1 MVTGEKPERPD
12 VLVIRDGQRL
22 RLLLDDVD
30 ADVLGWLESV
40 ASTSE
45 DSQLFVLTRQQ
56 VAARLG
62 GPVPADFFEPDVI
75 WGADPQL
82 GIEGEGGWFPQKVQR
97 YLERGDAP
105 AHTPQDEHTPAHEQE
120 VAPQSHANTAPPQPD
135 QAPSQ
140 PLYGP
145 QRDPEAV
152 KFEGPWQ
159 AGQRVW
165 SGIAKSGADYRM
177 LIATEDGVATPS
189 GWTFRGPLKGPD
201 DLLSL
206 VQTYPWDK
214 RLPLSPKSG
223 DKRVQIWFTVGALN
237 GMGVNLQGVSAKQ
250 LQQKVGEQLDV
261 NITYALS
268 GWFTG
273 KFALAEGGDREV
285 ELVLMPLL
293 GAEASTQRPNDR
305 GLAGIKGKPS
315 YLPDDELDA
324 AHTLADRMHWLYH
337 QGDSGTMA
345 GPRWSDPAVQ
355 ILGPIVLENTK
366 PKAVHSKVAPS
377 LKACELPDEIV
388 QGKLAPRFWEKWVN
402 PDATPDVAEVVNV
415 ELDQKSA
422 YLPAAEEAVLGYGEP
437 VWVNADPSVYLLKQP
452 PFQIAEIVVPAANSI
467 EGLNPNLPLP
477 LPQLDWDNETRF
489 PAITVDV
496 QQLLAPVADGGCG
509 LDISRIQFV
518 GDVYQWPEQHR
529 WLRGAGSAMRV
540 IQEEALAER
549 RYDRV
554 DMIKAMHTSFW
565 GKMSS
570 TDKAGAWKFP
580 WSQLQQPAWY
590 WTIESL
596 CRCRAMK
603 YIVGI
608 ANDHKITPHT
618 VVRDAWIF
626 RLPADKKPDFLEDPL
641 SGGKLRNGKY
651 RVKNIW
657 PVVKR

>member
-1 MVTGEKPERPD
+1 MTGEKPESPD
-12 VLVIRDGQRL
+12 VVVIRDGQRR

-30 ADVLGWLESV
+30 TDVLGWLESV

-45 DSQLFVLTRQQ
+45 DAQLFVLTRQQ
-56 VAARLG
+56 VATRLG
-62 GPVPADFFEPDVI
+62 GPVPDDFFEPDVI
-75 WGADPQL
+75 LGADPQL
-82 GIEGEGGWFPQKVQR
+82 GIEGEGAWFPQSVQR
-97 YLERGDAP
+97 YLSREDTPIQTRQEEQTPVEEQEPEPQPPTTVAP
-105 AHTPQDEHTPAHEQE
+105 A
-120 VAPQSHANTAPPQPD
+120 QPD
-135 QAPSQ
+135 VDPIE

-145 QRDPEAV
+145 QWDPEAV
-152 KFEGPWQ
+152 KSEGPWEP
-159 AGQRVW
+159 GQRVW
-165 SGIAKSGADYRM
+165 ADIAKSGADYRM
-177 LIATEDGVATPS
+177 LIVTADGVATPS
-189 GWTFRGPLKGPD
+189 GWVFRGPLKGPD

-214 RLPLSPKSG
+214 RLLFNPKSG
-223 DKRVQIWFTVGALN
+223 DKRGQIWFSVGALD

-315 YLPDDELDA
+315 YLPNDELAA
-324 AHTLADRMHWLYH
+324 AHTLADRMYWLYH

-345 GPRWSDPAVQ
+345 GPRWTDPAVQ
-355 ILGPIVLENTK
+355 ILGPIVLERTK
-366 PKAVHSKVAPS
+366 PKAVHSNVPPA
-377 LKACELPDEIV
+377 LKASVLPDEIV

-402 PDATPDVAEVVNV
+402 PDATPDVADVVNV

-422 YLPAAEEAVLGYGEP
+422 YLPAVEKAVLGYGDP
-437 VWVNADPSVYLLKQP
+437 VWVKADPSVYLLEQP
-452 PFQIAEIVVPAANSI
+452 PFQIAEIVVPAANTI
-467 EGLNPNLPLP
+467 GGLNPNLPLP

-496 QQLLAPVADGGCG
+496 QQLLAPVAEGGCG
-509 LDISRIQFV
+509 LDISRIKFV

-529 WLRGAGSAMRV
+529 WLRGAGKAIRV
-540 IQEEALAER
+540 IQEEALTDR

-554 DMIKAMHTSFW
+554 DMTKAIHTSFW

-580 WSQLQQPAWY
+580 WTQLQQPAWY

-596 CRCRAMK
+596 CRWSSMK
-603 YIVGI
+603 YVVRI
-608 ANDHKITPHT
+608 ATDHKITPHT

-626 RLPADKKPDFLEDPL
+626 RLPADKKPDFLEDAL
-641 SGGKLRNGKY
+641 IDGKLRNGKY